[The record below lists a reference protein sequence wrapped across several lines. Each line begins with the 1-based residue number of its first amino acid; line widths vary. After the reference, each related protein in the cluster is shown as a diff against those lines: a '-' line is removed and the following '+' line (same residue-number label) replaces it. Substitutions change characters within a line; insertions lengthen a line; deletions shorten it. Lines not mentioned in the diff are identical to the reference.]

1 MTGSCIAFNARK
13 LRIEIMCRGRTVG
26 NPVNI
31 ARVTE
36 IEAETESRRN
46 HVVNKAKSSCDGQVD
61 QLNATTNWFPFIWLL
76 LLTRINISSAT

>member
-1 MTGSCIAFNARK
+1 MLVNRDNVQ
-13 LRIEIMCRGRTVG
+13 RGTVG

-46 HVVNKAKSSCDGQVD
+46 HVVSKA
-61 QLNATTNWFPFIWLL
+61 
-76 LLTRINISSAT
+76 